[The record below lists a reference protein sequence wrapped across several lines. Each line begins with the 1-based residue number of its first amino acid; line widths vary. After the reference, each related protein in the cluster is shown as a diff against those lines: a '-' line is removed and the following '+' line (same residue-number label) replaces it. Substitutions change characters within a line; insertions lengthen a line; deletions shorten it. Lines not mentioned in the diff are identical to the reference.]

1 MSQNGPAG
9 KGAKRQRKKEG
20 RRARIEQEIR
30 EHQARRRRR
39 LGINLAVLLALGA
52 LVFFLTSRSSEEP
65 ANKTASGPCKHS
77 KPAGGNPKTG
87 DKPPAMTIDPAKTYT
102 AVIETSCGT
111 VEAELAAS
119 TSPNTVNSFV
129 ALARQGF
136 FNGLSFHRI
145 VKDFAIQGG
154 DPKGDGT
161 GGPGYK
167 TADPPP
173 ADVKYVRGVIAMA
186 KGGAEA
192 AGTAGSQFFIV
203 PSDDAATRLTPDYA
217 VLGKVTKGLPVV
229 SRLNGVET
237 EASSAGGEV
246 SKPVEPVYIVKVSIR
261 EGAAAS
267 SPPPPA

>member
-1 MSQNGPAG
+1 MSQNSPAG

-30 EHQARRRRR
+30 AHQARRRRR
-39 LGINLAVLLALGA
+39 LAINLGVLLALGA
-52 LVFFLTSRSSEEP
+52 LVFFLISRSEEP
-65 ANKTASGPCKHS
+65 AEKTSADPCKHS
-77 KPAGGNPKTG
+77 KPAAGNTETG
-87 DKPPAMTIDPAKTYT
+87 DKPPAMSIDPAKTYT
-102 AVIETSCGT
+102 AVIQTSCGT

-119 TSPNTVNSFV
+119 SSPNTVNSFV

-167 TADPPP
+167 TVDPPP
-173 ADVKYVRGVIAMA
+173 ADVKYLRGVIAMA
-186 KGGAEA
+186 KGGNEA
-192 AGTAGSQFFIV
+192 PGTAGSQFFIV

-217 VLGKVTKGLPVV
+217 LLGKVTKGLPVV
-229 SRLNGVET
+229 ARLNDVET
-237 EASSAGGEV
+237 EASAAGGEV
-246 SKPVEPVYIVKVSIR
+246 SRPVKPVFIVKVSVR

-267 SPPPPA
+267 PPPPG